1 MLPPPRSPQPFD
13 KWMYYVARGIQLVGL
28 LITLN
33 VVVLFFFPD
42 YKMGP
47 LLQLTAVGVLTFFVG
62 WLMQQR

>member
-1 MLPPPRSPQPFD
+1 MD
-13 KWMYYVARGIQLVGL
+13 KFFYYLARGIQLIGL

-33 VVVLFFFPD
+33 VVFLFFFPE

-62 WLMQQR
+62 WLMQAR

>member
-1 MLPPPRSPQPFD
+1 MPLPPRSPQSFD

-33 VVVLFFFPD
+33 VVVLFFFPE

>member
-1 MLPPPRSPQPFD
+1 MASFD
-13 KWMYYVARGIQLVGL
+13 KWLYYVARGVQFVGL

-33 VVVLFFFPD
+33 VVVLFFFPE

>member
-1 MLPPPRSPQPFD
+1 MPPRTPSSFD
-13 KWMYYVARGIQLVGL
+13 KALYYVGRGIQIVGL

-33 VVVLFFFPD
+33 VVFLFFFPE

-62 WLMQQR
+62 WLIQAR

>member
-1 MLPPPRSPQPFD
+1 MPPRTPRSFD
-13 KWMYYVARGIQLVGL
+13 KVLYYVGRGVQIVGL

-33 VVVLFFFPD
+33 VVFLFFFPE

-62 WLMQQR
+62 WLIQAR

>member
-1 MLPPPRSPQPFD
+1 VL
-13 KWMYYVARGIQLVGL
+13 YYVGRGVQIVGL

-33 VVVLFFFPD
+33 VVFLFFFPE

-62 WLMQQR
+62 WLIQAR

>member
-1 MLPPPRSPQPFD
+1 MSPRTPSSFD
-13 KWMYYVARGIQLVGL
+13 KTLYYVGRGIQIVGL

-33 VVVLFFFPD
+33 VVFLFFFPE

-62 WLMQQR
+62 WLIQAR

>member
-1 MLPPPRSPQPFD
+1 MD
-13 KWMYYVARGIQLVGL
+13 KLFYYLARGIQLVGL

-33 VVVLFFFPD
+33 VVFLFFFPE

-62 WLMQQR
+62 WLMQAR